1 LTYGT
6 IPWKVE
12 PTKKPGRDAM
22 RSTAASFIDSD
33 APRVVVQIALQGILE
48 VRRGR

>member
-1 LTYGT
+1 
-6 IPWKVE
+6 
-12 PTKKPGRDAM
+12 M

-33 APRVVVQIALQGILE
+33 APRVVVQIALRGILQGILQGILE